1 VYNLPG
7 RAIHAHF
14 ARDSKYGCLIS
25 DNAADTGSLTP
36 KYCHITFTITQEV
49 LVNGCHPTMVK
60 PYFLAS
66 GITTVDLP
74 SGPHLVGQHEVPLIP
89 NSIMLISET
98 QAHCFGIDIDS
109 KSCQFGGRG
118 SILFDDTIQH
128 SLLVRTSLDDLPNQN
143 AYSR

>member
-1 VYNLPG
+1 MYNLLG

-14 ARDSKYGCLIS
+14 AQDSKDGHLIS

-36 KYCHITFTITQEV
+36 KYCHITFTSTQEV

-66 GITTVDLP
+66 GITAVDLP

-89 NSIMLISET
+89 NSLIS
-98 QAHCFGIDIDS
+98 GLL
-109 KSCQFGGRG
+109 GGPNAEFSG
-118 SILFDDTIQH
+118 
-128 SLLVRTSLDDLPNQN
+128 LLKVVLIITNVALGENKH
-143 AYSR
+143 AG

>member
-1 VYNLPG
+1 MYNLPG
-7 RAIHAHF
+7 RAIHVHF
-14 ARDSKYGCLIS
+14 SRDSKYGCLIS

-36 KYCHITFTITQEV
+36 KYCHITFTSTQEV

-66 GITTVDLP
+66 GITAVDLP

-89 NSIMLISET
+89 NSSIMLISET
-98 QAHCFGIDIDS
+98 QAHCFGVDIDS

-118 SILFDDTIQH
+118 SILFDDTFSIP
-128 SLLVRTSLDDLPNQN
+128 L
-143 AYSR
+143 